1 MRTSAKIL
9 RTIGSWLSRLDWGYA
24 GPRQLGPGYYYYYRY
39 YYPYRSD
46 ERR

>member
-9 RTIGSWLSRLDWGYA
+9 RTVGRWLTQLDWGYA
-24 GPRQLGPGYYYYYRY
+24 GRRQLGPGYYYYRY
-39 YYPYRSD
+39 YYPSKPD

>member
-9 RTIGSWLSRLDWGYA
+9 RTIGRWLTRLDWGNA
-24 GPRQLGPGYYYYYRY
+24 GPRQLGPGCYYYRY
-39 YYPYRSD
+39 YHPSRSD